1 MLSVALAILLA
12 IKKQV
17 LKWCQSRIP
26 SAESS
31 EVLTQT
37 RMAQMNFWLL
47 TSGYLTSERK
57 EVLKSILIY
66 LLAPFLCRY
75 LLKNKNSFL
84 FFFFSFWWE
93 ACPNLLFTEAQQK
106 LVALCT
112 GTSDPLWK
120 QIIFS
125 WFINLPVNPTWRA
138 DNSSVWITETTC
150 CRNKATAR

>member
-17 LKWCQSRIP
+17 LKLCQSRIP

-47 TSGYLTSERK
+47 TSSYLTSERK

-84 FFFFSFWWE
+84 FYFFLLLMRGLSKPALYRSTAE
-93 ACPNLLFTEAQQK
+93 ASGSVHWYQWPLVEADYLLLVHKSTCQPYLESGQLISMDYWNHLLQK
-106 LVALCT
+106 
-112 GTSDPLWK
+112 
-120 QIIFS
+120 
-125 WFINLPVNPTWRA
+125 
-138 DNSSVWITETTC
+138 
-150 CRNKATAR
+150 